1 MSVTSINV
9 ELYVRELNELKNVNI
24 IKLNEFKQNMNLLN
38 EIIDNITCDK
48 TTLESDI
55 KQLFD
60 VSNEMNNLMKQI
72 INNLDLN

>member
-1 MSVTSINV
+1 MSITSINV
-9 ELYVRELNELKNVNI
+9 ELYVRELDELKNVNI
-24 IKLNEFKQNMNLLN
+24 IKLNEFKKNMNLLN

-48 TTLESDI
+48 ITLESDI